1 MILDEDQAKDLV
13 LSDGVVVPN
22 VPVDIDCVPGKRTIE
37 RNPVCSFHEVLFDPL
52 LVDGFSVFYEFRFK
66 FHDFFWCIWVTEV
79 LVPAYVIADTSVQ
92 YWACWELSFPGFILV
107 EY

>member
-22 VPVDIDCVPGKRTIE
+22 VPVDIDCVRGQRTIE

-52 LVDGFSVFYEFRFK
+52 FVDGFFVYYEFRFK
-66 FHDFFWCIWVTEV
+66 FHDFFGV
-79 LVPAYVIADTSVQ
+79 
-92 YWACWELSFPGFILV
+92 FG
-107 EY
+107 